1 MNETLKRRGVSP
13 AKRRR
18 FLFNLAVVLIIAL
31 IFGVAWRVLHDHNKL
46 KNKPVAVSSNI
57 SDLMEVKTLSDV
69 KSEEKQIHR
78 VVTDG
83 LLSKAVFPPK
93 NHEVSKKK
101 ETSEKLVEKSV
112 KKPPKAV
119 KVVKVVKVKK
129 QPKKVPVLKA
139 VTLKKRHHRPK
150 PKSHFFA
157 RASASASAVSY
168 SFVIG
173 GGKALMKGLKNPKE
187 LASIVERSLKAD
199 SKGNTHLDEN
209 ACKRY
214 GSCATAYSY
223 FYGIRTTH
231 PDVALYS
238 LSELPAYLRTLVVH
252 NAPKGDWYMSRIL
265 VRRNGSYVKRT
276 YDARGWSRK
285 FHKGEKVWDDPT
297 TKEHILAGDCGN
309 VVAGMYTRNVVV
321 VKKRTQTETGDC
333 VTIHFITKPG
343 DTAVKIAIL
352 GPAGNIVN
360 DKCTAIDGHSWVNDI
375 CKENAPVICD
385 FSKHEKV
392 TGKPL
397 QLLGSFY
404 PKPGEHTLRLPGYFA
419 SKAKGYVTALI
430 LVRGEVK
437 WPLYPKERPGNTVA
451 FRAAY
456 HYGEQ
461 RAEWIANNSDAMGVR
476 WFDYQHNSARI
487 WYSKSDVPKDV
498 AQLYWPWGEWRGI

>member
-1 MNETLKRRGVSP
+1 
-13 AKRRR
+13 
-18 FLFNLAVVLIIAL
+18 
-31 IFGVAWRVLHDHNKL
+31 
-46 KNKPVAVSSNI
+46 
-57 SDLMEVKTLSDV
+57 MEVKTLSDV
-69 KSEEKQIHR
+69 
-78 VVTDG
+78 
-83 LLSKAVFPPK
+83 
-93 NHEVSKKK
+93 
-101 ETSEKLVEKSV
+101 
-112 KKPPKAV
+112 
-119 KVVKVVKVKK
+119 
-129 QPKKVPVLKA
+129 
-139 VTLKKRHHRPK
+139 
-150 PKSHFFA
+150 KSHFFA

-168 SFVIG
+168 SFVG

-231 PDVALYS
+231 PNVVLHN
-238 LSELPAYLRTLVVH
+238 LSELSAYLRTLVVH

-265 VRRNGSYVKRT
+265 VRRTGSKVKRT
-276 YDARGWSRK
+276 YDVHGWHRK
-285 FHKGEKVWDDPT
+285 FHKGERVWDDPT

-321 VKKRTQTETGDC
+321 KKRTQTETGDC
-333 VTIHFITKPG
+333 VTIHFTTKPG

-360 DKCTAIDGHSWVNDI
+360 DKCTSIDGHSWVNDI

-385 FSKHEKV
+385 FSKHETV
-392 TGKPL
+392 TGKQL
-397 QLLGSFY
+397 RLLGSFY
-404 PKPGEHTLRLPGYFA
+404 PKSGEHTLRLPGYFA

-456 HYGEQ
+456 RYGEQ
-461 RAEWIANNSDAMGVR
+461 CAEWIANNSDAIGVR

-487 WYSKSDVPKDV
+487 WYLKSDVPKDA